1 MPHFRRTIM
10 IRFPLTWT
18 SLQLALAGVSA
29 YVVCAT
35 DLLRGA
41 AIFLH

>member
-1 MPHFRRTIM
+1 MMRS
-10 IRFPLTWT
+10 FPLTWT
-18 SLQLALAGVSA
+18 SLQLAVAGLSA
-29 YVVCAT
+29 YVVCTT

>member
-1 MPHFRRTIM
+1 MMSKIPV
-10 IRFPLTWT
+10 TWT
-18 SLQLALAGVSA
+18 TIQMAIAGAST

-41 AIFLH
+41 AIFIH

>member
-1 MPHFRRTIM
+1 MLSKIPM
-10 IRFPLTWT
+10 TWT
-18 SLQLALAGVSA
+18 GIQMALAGASA
-29 YVVCAT
+29 YVVCSS

>member
-1 MPHFRRTIM
+1 M

-18 SLQLALAGVSA
+18 SLQLTLAGASA
-29 YVVCAT
+29 YIVCAS

>member
-1 MPHFRRTIM
+1 MMRL
-10 IRFPLTWT
+10 FPLTWT
-18 SLQLALAGVSA
+18 SFQLALAGAST
-29 YVVCAT
+29 YVVCTT

>member
-1 MPHFRRTIM
+1 MKSIPPVTVAG
-10 IRFPLTWT
+10 
-18 SLQLALAGVSA
+18 LQLALAGVSA

-35 DLLRGA
+35 GLLRGA

>member
-1 MPHFRRTIM
+1 MMSKISMTV
-10 IRFPLTWT
+10 T
-18 SLQLALAGVSA
+18 SIQFALAGASA
-29 YVVCAT
+29 YVVCTT

>member
-1 MPHFRRTIM
+1 MMRL
-10 IRFPLTWT
+10 FPVTWT
-18 SLQLALAGVSA
+18 TIQMALAGASA

-41 AIFLH
+41 AIFIH

>member
-1 MPHFRRTIM
+1 MMSKI
-10 IRFPLTWT
+10 PLTWT
-18 SLQLALAGVSA
+18 GIQMAIAGASA
-29 YVVCAT
+29 YVVCTT